1 MERGK
6 YDRDFS
12 ERVLRDSGLLIPEG
26 RMRTLRVGIA
36 SDEQL
41 MARTLAI
48 ARGENK
54 PAAGDPKIWFTSA
67 ESFARILIGPQ
78 PCVTWDHR

>member
-1 MERGK
+1 MW
-6 YDRDFS
+6 
-12 ERVLRDSGLLIPEG
+12 VRDSGLLIPEG

-54 PAAGDPKIWFTSA
+54 PAAGDPKILVHV
-67 ESFARILIGPQ
+67 R
-78 PCVTWDHR
+78 

>member
-1 MERGK
+1 MIAVERGK

-36 SDEQL
+36 SYEQ
-41 MARTLAI
+41 I